1 VSRDQRRL
9 LAAKRGRDSAALSE
23 GGRCKIEGPGPIW
36 RDHVWQGEGAGG
48 EGRSGWLGS
57 VRYRVQAS
65 QWDRGPW
72 DVGDVTAA
80 VKCGGWAKANIC
92 MQTVRARQR
101 EGQRHGDTAVRRH
114 GDTARAARGSYASTA
129 AGRRVEAQ
137 GNARAGPA
145 STKRSMRNLG
155 SATGQSQPAHS
166 HCVPPGPLLER
177 AASIRRGVT
186 LGVGGC
192 YRRPVSGCDARLDE

>member
-1 VSRDQRRL
+1 V
-9 LAAKRGRDSAALSE
+9 LSE
-23 GGRCKIEGPGPIW
+23 GGRCKIEGSGPIW
-36 RDHVWQGEGAGG
+36 RDHVCQGEGAGRG
-48 EGRSGWLGS
+48 EGRSGRLGRSGS

-72 DVGDVTAA
+72 DVGYLTAT
-80 VKCGGWAKANIC
+80 VECGGWAKANIC
-92 MQTVRARQR
+92 MQTMGARQR
-101 EGQRHGDTAVRRH
+101 ERQRHGDTAMRRH
-114 GDTARAARGSYASTA
+114 SDTARAARGTYASTA

-145 STKRSMRNLG
+145 STKRSMRNLR

-166 HCVPPGPLLER
+166 HCVPPGPLLLC
-177 AASIRRGVT
+177 AASIHVGVT

-192 YRRPVSGCDARLDE
+192 GDPHLAAPTE